1 MSIEDLRKAAEKV
14 KEGLPLQVDYD
25 PREGG
30 AHQLVSLGELSPA
43 NEPLTVAFLGI
54 DPHDEDWSARWG
66 EYLALAA
73 NALPK
78 LLAVVEAAQETAETG
93 GNILG
98 LKEALHALEGKEAD
112 NVDR

>member
-1 MSIEDLRKAAEKV
+1 MNIAELKAAAEMLA
-14 KEGLPLQVDYD
+14 EFDGDCIASY
-25 PREGG
+25 G
-30 AHQLVSLGELSPA
+30 
-43 NEPLTVAFLGI
+43 TT
-54 DPHDEDWSARWG
+54 EDMRD
-66 EYLALAA
+66 ALASA
-73 NALPK
+73 FDAARDALPK

>member
-1 MSIEDLRKAAEKV
+1 MNIAELKAAAETLAQIPPLYV
-14 KEGLPLQVDYD
+14 NQCNDEFAGVMSTGCGPTYRERARFVYTEG
-25 PREGG
+25 
-30 AHQLVSLGELSPA
+30 A
-43 NEPLTVAFLGI
+43 T
-54 DPHDEDWSARWG
+54 AR
-66 EYLALAA
+66 AMCLAA